1 MAAKHRTVS
10 ARTKRVAVVATAT
23 ATVSALTVGAAPAPA
38 PTKPVSHDA
47 VDLAAAIRLLP
58 NSSQVPDLTGGLGS
72 ALYGSGQAV
81 ADQLTRAVVN
91 GINLAALAQAAGID
105 PRSLL
110 DRILTDVPS
119 NLLPGIL
126 ASLTQELPIVPGL
139 LQALGLSGLDL
150 TALTNLI
157 NLLGVD
163 ELTDATLTGVLA
175 LLGLDLADP
184 LNLGGL
190 DIPGLNVI
198 TAGPTFSAL
207 KTLGVDLGWVPG
219 LPNSV
224 ANAINDSEYANL
236 GVDGLLRE
244 IVERA
249 TSNPLVGPVLALG
262 LNQLLNQVLNLTDN
276 IPDVLAVRAV
286 PTIGIGMGAFAT
298 AMAYE
303 QVIADLVNQPGGN
316 PAVSTD
322 AILGSLT
329 ILPMVLI
336 NNPARPDGGLLA
348 RFGPLAALFG
358 INTVNPTTQVT
369 GVGGTG
375 GGPFGLHLGGANVLP
390 ILVDAGIEYQPLS
403 DLASW
408 PNAFT
413 LTNNL
418 AAALSP
424 TYMLRGLTLEGLDD
438 DILELVQNALNEA
451 TSPTDPLALN
461 LYLTLQSKT
470 LPMLEPLYL
479 ASDFLN
485 VVGLSPLA
493 QIPMRIANALAPAL
507 SILTNI
513 GYANVVQNPDGTY
526 TRDFTDAN
534 VETPFLS
541 FANIDYG
548 RALGDAFNAFVGGI
562 QKEFFSGNP
571 TAAGPNVLQNL
582 ITALFDG
589 SLLGGTGGTGGIVG
603 GLGNPLG
610 GLGGLVNGLTGVIN
624 NLVGGLLGGLGLGG
638 LGAGAST
645 LNAARTVSDVPDAN
659 ARFSALRLPAG
670 AETDATSSAQQDGTD
685 AEGGQTETGKD
696 AAGTAQATEG
706 AASGEQTEQQGEAA
720 AGKDQ
725 TGTETPGTQTPATET
740 PTEAG
745 GTGTEGATDEAQQG
759 QQDETATETSTPK
772 HAKPDDGTEP
782 AASTS
787 TPKHAKPDTEE
798 SSKPALNVVRDSADA
813 SKDKPASTSGTTGGD
828 AKDGTTAGSTTTST
842 SSTGSTT
849 STSTTSGTAAKDA
862 GAKDGTSS
870 ASSGSQSDAA

>member
-105 PRSLL
+105 PRSLVNGLLAELPANLIPGLLSALAL
-110 DRILTDVPS
+110 DLPVLDTVLDQVPGIGLLLTQVLDALGLDEAVDGSLTGLLALIGLDLSNPLNLS
-119 NLLPGIL
+119 NLL
-126 ASLTQELPIVPGL
+126 
-139 LQALGLSGLDL
+139 
-150 TALTNLI
+150 
-157 NLLGVD
+157 
-163 ELTDATLTGVLA
+163 
-175 LLGLDLADP
+175 DLAGV
-184 LNLGGL
+184 N
-190 DIPGLNVI
+190 IV

-207 KTLGVDLGWVPG
+207 KTLGLDLGWTPG

-224 ANAINDSEYANL
+224 ANAINQSPYLEIGANGLLNNLLDRYRAANL
-236 GVDGLLRE
+236 PDPLGLITQLQNVIDGLTQGLPDALDLR
-244 IVERA
+244 I
-249 TSNPLVGPVLALG
+249 
-262 LNQLLNQVLNLTDN
+262 
-276 IPDVLAVRAV
+276 V

-303 QVIADLVNQPGGN
+303 QVIADLVNQPGAPGVAGS
-316 PAVSTD
+316 P
-322 AILGSLT
+322 ILGSLT
-329 ILPMVLI
+329 VLPMIML

-358 INTVNPTTQVT
+358 INTVNPTTQLT
-369 GVGGTG
+369 GVGGVA
-375 GGPFGLHLGGANVLP
+375 GPLGLHLGGANVLP
-390 ILVDAGIEYQPLS
+390 IMIDATYEYQPLS

-424 TYMLRGLTLEGLDD
+424 TYMLRGLTLAGLDQQVID
-438 DILELVQNALNEA
+438 LVTNAVGEA
-451 TSPTDPLALN
+451 TQLNNPLALN

-513 GYANVVQNPDGTY
+513 GYSNVVQNADGTY

-589 SLLGGTGGTGGIVG
+589 SLLGGTGGAGGIGG

-696 AAGTAQATEG
+696 ATGTAQATEG
-706 AASGEQTEQQGEAA
+706 AASGEQTEQGEAA
-720 AGKDQ
+720 AGKEQ
-725 TGTETPGTQTPATET
+725 TGTETPGTLTPGTQTPATET
-740 PTEAG
+740 PTGAG

-798 SSKPALNVVRDSADA
+798 NSKPALNVVRDSADA
-813 SKDKPASTSGTTGGD
+813 SKDKPASTSGTTAGD

-862 GAKDGTSS
+862 GAKDGTGS